1 MELKPIKNK
10 RDYKAAL
17 EEAEALWA
25 AKDATRQADRLEV
38 LTLLIADYEAR
49 HYPIPDPDPIDFLH
63 YVMETRGLTRKDL
76 QPCIGSRGRV
86 AEILNRTRPLTL
98 EMVRRLSEGLHIPA
112 DVLIQ
117 KYPLRRAA

>member
-1 MELKPIKNK
+1 MELKPIKSK

-17 EEAEALWA
+17 EEAEALWVV
-25 AKDATRQADRLEV
+25 KDGTRQADRLEV
-38 LTLLIADYEAR
+38 LTLLIADYEAK
-49 HYPIPDPDPIDFLH
+49 HYPISDPDPIDFLH
-63 YVMETRGLTRKDL
+63 YVIETRGFTRKDL
-76 QPCIGSRGRV
+76 EIYIGSRGRV

-98 EMVRRLSEGLHIPA
+98 EMVRRLSEGLNIPA